1 MTLNLKRMMIEEK
14 LKIMEMLWD
23 DICQKVPD
31 FSSPEWHAKIL
42 KDRDK
47 KLKDGKEKILDW
59 TQAKSDI
66 RNSL

>member
-1 MTLNLKRMMIEEK
+1 MAINLKKMTIEEK

-31 FSSPEWHAKIL
+31 FSSPEWHATIL
-42 KDRDK
+42 KAREK

-59 TQAKSDI
+59 SQAKEDI